1 MSEGFLAAS
10 RLATA
15 AHFVALILL
24 DDYGV
29 LILTAH
35 NSTTVP
41 PRPHLKPSFSV
52 NPSNCSLSFS
62 SSGLTTRVPRL
73 LRLGVYRAYDIGC
86 VVVRKWLQNASST
99 LLTTPVPW
107 SRLSTCYP
115 CSLMETMV
123 ILHDRLGLYRPTRQ
137 SPSDLQCTQQ
147 SALDASSYDNAPC
160 RCPSIRTPSRQRIC
174 WVADRS
180 TSPRRTVR
188 PIRERY

>member
-1 MSEGFLAAS
+1 MWPTLGSRTAKDQIRSDHSLFHS
-10 RLATA
+10 RLKTV
-15 AHFVALILL
+15 FFCKSFPLQPFFFFFRT
-24 DDYGV
+24 DY
-29 LILTAH
+29 T
-35 NSTTVP
+35 SPQTFTV
-41 PRPHLKPSFSV
+41 R
-52 NPSNCSLSFS
+52 
-62 SSGLTTRVPRL
+62 RRL
-73 LRLGVYRAYDIGC
+73 YRAYDIGC
-86 VVVRKWLQNASST
+86 VVVRKWLQNALST

-107 SRLSTCYP
+107 SRSSTCYP

-147 SALDASSYDNAPC
+147 SALDAASYDNAPC
-160 RCPSIRTPSRQRIC
+160 RCSSIQTPSRQRIC